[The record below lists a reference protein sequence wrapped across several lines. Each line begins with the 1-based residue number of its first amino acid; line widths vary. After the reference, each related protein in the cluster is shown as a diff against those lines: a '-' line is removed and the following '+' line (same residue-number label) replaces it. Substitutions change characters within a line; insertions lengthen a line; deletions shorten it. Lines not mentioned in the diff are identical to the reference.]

1 MGASREDEELTELL
15 TKLYTIQ
22 EDIGAKPKTSDD
34 EKRAKAENTAKMG
47 STKKAEKKGSKFLE
61 LKSTIVDRL
70 KTIHQLLKD
79 TKQLEGAG
87 YGGNNAKDIIKMQAE
102 TRENVRQ
109 ATDEWREL
117 ESIYKKEARKKK
129 SKFTTEELEIQSEL
143 VKRLYAEIEKV
154 KDAQMKGY
162 ARSRT
167 PDAATALNTKNLF
180 DSSSG
185 SRGKK
190 PTWGGAGG
198 GVAMTSDQKQQMLQL
213 EERDA
218 DFDLQLDEIGEGI
231 QDLAEI
237 AQQQGEEVRLQNQM
251 LDKVDKKLDKN
262 LERMTTVNSRM
273 KETLEEVGRAG
284 DKLMVDIM
292 CIVLAIGFGAVIW
305 RFTRVRLW
313 TLNICVFV
321 GRNVCRFF
329 SLYSNTFLA
338 TVLFSFR
345 RIKESL
351 IVSTATIRKL
361 PHKMQEG

>member
-1 MGASREDEELTELL
+1 MGATKEDDEITDLL

-22 EDIGAKPKTSDD
+22 EDIGAKPKSSDED
-34 EKRAKAENTAKMG
+34 KRAKAQNAAKMG

-70 KTIHQLLKD
+70 KTIHQKLKD

-87 YGGNNAKDIIKMQAE
+87 YGGDNAKDIIKMQAE
-102 TRENVRQ
+102 TRENIRQ

-117 ESIYKKEARKKK
+117 EAIYKKEARKKK
-129 SKFTTEELEIQSEL
+129 SKFTPEELEVQSEL
-143 VKRLYAEIEKV
+143 VKRLYVEIEKV

-167 PDAATALNTKNLF
+167 PDAATSLNTKALAYNP
-180 DSSSG
+180 SG
-185 SRGKK
+185 SYGKK
-190 PTWGGAGG
+190 PSWGGAGG
-198 GVAMTSDQKQQMLQL
+198 GVAATKEQQQQMLQL

-262 LERMTTVNSRM
+262 LERMSTVNERM
-273 KETLEEVGRAG
+273 KENLENVRGG
-284 DKLMVDIM
+284 DKIMVDIM

-305 RFTRVRLW
+305 NFA
-313 TLNICVFV
+313 
-321 GRNVCRFF
+321 RN
-329 SLYSNTFLA
+329 
-338 TVLFSFR
+338 
-345 RIKESL
+345 
-351 IVSTATIRKL
+351 
-361 PHKMQEG
+361 